1 MSPPARRDI
10 LGQLYLRPHGLHD
23 IDLRSDGVDDDL
35 CAGGGDDRGWRYR
48 AGIVL
53 RL

>member
-1 MSPPARRDI
+1 M
-10 LGQLYLRPHGLHD
+10 LQLSGVSYRYAGYSNEVLHD